1 MSLSITYVCS
11 QILVIIYYLIY
22 SSTFN
27 LKDKSKILKIGILAT
42 IMSALSYLLLG
53 AYTGV
58 AMCVISIIRNIW
70 FNKSKSKNSL
80 IIVFIIML
88 IASIISYQ
96 DVFSLLSIVATM
108 IYTYALWQK
117 STKKYK
123 LFGIAVNLLMIGY
136 DISIMSIMGVIF
148 MIIAFISSII
158 GYIKDREGVDP
169 NE

>member
-22 SSTFN
+22 ASTFN

-88 IASIISYQ
+88 LASVISYQ
-96 DVFSLLSIVATM
+96 DFFSLFSITATLM
-108 IYTYALWQK
+108 YTYALWQK

-123 LFGIAVNLLMIGY
+123 LLGIVVNLLIV
-136 DISIMSIMGVIF
+136 SSKVF
-148 MIIAFISSII
+148 IATNS
-158 GYIKDREGVDP
+158 ENP
-169 NE
+169 A

>member
-22 SSTFN
+22 ASTFN

-80 IIVFIIML
+80 IIVFYHYVNNKYNKLSRCFFAIKYYCNYDLYICIM
-88 IASIISYQ
+88 AKEY
-96 DVFSLLSIVATM
+96 
-108 IYTYALWQK
+108 
-117 STKKYK
+117 
-123 LFGIAVNLLMIGY
+123 
-136 DISIMSIMGVIF
+136 
-148 MIIAFISSII
+148 
-158 GYIKDREGVDP
+158 
-169 NE
+169 

>member
-1 MSLSITYVCS
+1 MNLSIVYLCS
-11 QILVIIYYLIY
+11 QILVIIYYLMY

-27 LKDKSKILKIGILAT
+27 LEDKSKILKVGIFAT
-42 IMSALSYLLLG
+42 IISALSNLLLG

-58 AMCVISIIRNIW
+58 AMCVISIIRNIC

-88 IASIISYQ
+88 LASVISYQ
-96 DVFSLLSIVATM
+96 NIFSLLNVSATM

-123 LFGIAVNLLMIGY
+123 LFGMVVNVLMIGY
-136 DISIMSIMGVIF
+136 NMSIMSIIGVIF
-148 MIIAFISSII
+148 MIISFISSIV
-158 GYIKDREGVDP
+158 GYIKDGERE
-169 NE
+169 